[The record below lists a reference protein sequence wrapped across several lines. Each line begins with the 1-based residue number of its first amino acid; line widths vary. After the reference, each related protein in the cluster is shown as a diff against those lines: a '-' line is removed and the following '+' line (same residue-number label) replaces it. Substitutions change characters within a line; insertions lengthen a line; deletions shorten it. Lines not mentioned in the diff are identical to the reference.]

1 MRSLP
6 GIDWFAFVN
15 MNSLLDWVFLQDFHK
30 GKMISMRS
38 SYQLFISKKKAQ
50 ALGLRLL
57 PANFWN
63 SRIKTSLSVVP
74 ILLNLCIKSWSS
86 SMSTSIL
93 KDWIYLLSWWGSNL
107 SDPILR
113 LYTEC
118 QKHWF
123 QNKNINSV
131 PPIATQSTPE
141 MISKL
146 SIWRHLQILRM
157 RILPIM
163 QYGRA
168 KVKIFVWWRHWRA
181 VFNHQKQ
188 ASVLICFHLLW
199 DFLTNNSDF

>member
-1 MRSLP
+1 
-6 GIDWFAFVN
+6 
-15 MNSLLDWVFLQDFHK
+15 
-30 GKMISMRS
+30 MRS

-93 KDWIYLLSWWGSNL
+93 KDWIYLLSWWGSNP

-163 QYGRA
+163 HYGRA
-168 KVKIFVWWRHWRA
+168 KVKIFVWWRA
-181 VFNHQKQ
+181 VSTIKNRPLFWF
-188 ASVLICFHLLW
+188 VFHILW
-199 DFLTNNSDF
+199 DFLTNNSDFESFSSKVKCSCTKTTIFCHWKKLTINKASLILGKCM